1 MPAIKMSL
9 SKTLSLL
16 NSALWCPG
24 LDSAHHT
31 SAPLA
36 GYLLSSALREHRRE
50 SVRLEEEGG
59 MSDFTFVSHWLP
71 FFLLLRGL
79 PQNASSPW
87 QKPCLSAGSFPNTY
101 GASFVTPLPPSPTKI
116 PVPTDILQGLR
127 VNCTRLSPQFLSLND
142 FHLLLVF
149 SPEVVAIFIYLS
161 ALLFLVIL
169 FLPFLL
175 PG

>member
-1 MPAIKMSL
+1 MPTLFSFFIPRSFEELLCKTATRSGSSPHVPAIKLLSL
-9 SKTLSLL
+9 SKILSLL

-24 LDSAHHT
+24 LNSAHHT

-36 GYLLSSALREHRRE
+36 GYLLSSALREHWRE
-50 SVRLEEEGG
+50 SVRLEEEGR
-59 MSDFTFVSHWLP
+59 MSYFTFVSHWLP

-116 PVPTDILQGLR
+116 PAPA
-127 VNCTRLSPQFLSLND
+127 
-142 FHLLLVF
+142 
-149 SPEVVAIFIYLS
+149 E
-161 ALLFLVIL
+161 
-169 FLPFLL
+169 
-175 PG
+175 